1 MVKTHEK
8 PIFIKEVKRDMY
20 QMVIN
25 GKPADAKS
33 GEMMTVYNPATGKP
47 IAEVPKAD
55 REDVDI
61 AVEAARTAFDHGKWK
76 RYPVGKRAR
85 NQAMNH

>member
-55 REDVDI
+55 REDVLI
-61 AVEAARTAFDHGKWK
+61 MIGLLPSLGIFSLVFSNKF
-76 RYPVGKRAR
+76 V
-85 NQAMNH
+85 